1 MLLEESSPWAAKRA
15 KWACSCPGVFP
26 GGDFRTEIGE
36 GRDGGDGKGGGV
48 TLFKVVVLSV
58 LD

>member
-1 MLLEESSPWAAKRA
+1 
-15 KWACSCPGVFP
+15 VFP